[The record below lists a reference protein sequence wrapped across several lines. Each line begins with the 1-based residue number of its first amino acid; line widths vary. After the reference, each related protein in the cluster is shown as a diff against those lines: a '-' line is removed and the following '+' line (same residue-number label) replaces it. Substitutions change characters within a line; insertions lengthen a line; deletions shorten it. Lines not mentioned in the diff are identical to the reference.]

1 MPAQRSIAPFD
12 ARKLAGLLVLILA
25 PLATAQPPGGES
37 GTASAGLPVV
47 FVPGTSGSLLKLPDG
62 TLFWLDSNSIWPGR
76 TLRGQLNQAGGDEGV
91 EQVTPAG
98 VLDAVQFALPPSVT
112 AELARFELIPLDK
125 LPNRLP
131 VYADFSRWGRTK
143 FGPSGWYEVAYDWR
157 KGAGAEASA
166 QIDAVVTR
174 AMQEQGGRKVILVA
188 HSLGGLVCRDYIGS
202 LGRGKV
208 DALVSVGTPW
218 LGAPKTAR
226 GLTWGYNFGVGF
238 APPPSRFVSS
248 LYWYLKDPT
257 HPGQLTRATP
267 PLRLTFLDNN
277 DTSILARNYPCVF
290 QQLSMADFVE
300 FFGKS
305 PIFGLTP
312 EQAQAKLRS
321 YNPRLFDAAVAWRQE
336 HLKADNYGV
345 AHHAIAAYLD
355 PGGDPGEF
363 QDMQFALPGPD
374 SLTADGSGG
383 LRDDANKF
391 IIAKRRQIFTDLKAR
406 GVPLYL
412 DEFIATETSADSGD
426 GTAPLLSAS
435 AGAQVRADAPLDP
448 TRAARFLGPDVDVRV
463 LQLESPYSHG
473 SMVND
478 LGVRQ
483 EVLRV
488 VSARQQA
495 SGLPTRPEADE
506 VGVMILELTTKP
518 GSMFNGTIDTVTMN
532 VVGTDFLT
540 NNVFFQDHRFDSP
553 RLTSGTTARY
563 YYHYP
568 RIKASG
574 TLATQP
580 MTRSEAL
587 RSPLRLSKAG
597 YTNWTCAGVRL
608 LLDGR
613 VVVDSREEFT
623 LNSAHPSWEIAISPQ
638 VTAR

>member
-1 MPAQRSIAPFD
+1 MPAQRSIAPLD

-25 PLATAQPPGGES
+25 PLAPAQPPGGES
-37 GTASAGLPVV
+37 GAAIAGLPVV

-98 VLDAVQFALPPSVT
+98 VLDAVRFTLPPSVT

-131 VYADFSRWGRTK
+131 VYADFSQWGRTK

-157 KGAGAEASA
+157 KGAGAAASA
-166 QIDAVVTR
+166 QIDAVVNR
-174 AMQEQGGRKVILVA
+174 ALREHGGRKVILVA
-188 HSLGGLVCRDYIGS
+188 HSLGGLVCRDYIGN

-238 APPPSRFVSS
+238 APPPSRFVTS

-267 PLRLTFLDNN
+267 PLRLSFLDNN

-290 QQLSMADFVE
+290 QQLSMEDFVE
-300 FFGKS
+300 FAGKS

-312 EQAQAKLRS
+312 EQARAKLRS
-321 YNPRLFDAAVAWRQE
+321 YNPRLFDEAAAWRQE
-336 HLKADNYGV
+336 HLKPDNYGV
-345 AHHAIAAYLD
+345 AHHAIAAHLD

-374 SLTADGSGG
+374 SLTSDGPGG
-383 LRDDANKF
+383 MRDVANKF
-391 IIAKRRQIFTDLKAR
+391 IIDKRRRIFGDLKAR

-412 DEFIATETSADSGD
+412 DEFIATETSFDSGD
-426 GTAPLLSAS
+426 GTSPLLSAS

-495 SGLPTRPEADE
+495 SGLPPRPEADE
-506 VGVMILELTTKP
+506 VGVMILELTTRP
-518 GSMFNGTIDTVTMN
+518 GSMFNGTIDTVTMKF
-532 VVGTDFLT
+532 VGTDFLT
-540 NNVFFQDHRFDSP
+540 NNVFFQDNRFDSP

-568 RIKASG
+568 RIKAPG
-574 TLATQP
+574 TTTTQP
-580 MTRSEAL
+580 MTRSEAI
-587 RSPLRLSKAG
+587 RSPLRLTKAG
-597 YTNWTCAGVRL
+597 FTNWTCAGVRL

-623 LNSAHPSWEIAISPQ
+623 LSSATPSREIAINPQ